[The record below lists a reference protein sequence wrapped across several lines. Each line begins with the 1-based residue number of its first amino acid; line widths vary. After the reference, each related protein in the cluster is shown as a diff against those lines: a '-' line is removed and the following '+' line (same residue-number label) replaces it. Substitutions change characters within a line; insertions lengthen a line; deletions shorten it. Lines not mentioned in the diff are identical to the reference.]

1 MAFIKSPGGKLYQL
15 GEQAEADAH
24 LLRSLRSWAAVGQ
37 AKNALLAFALLSWSA
52 LTRAAMDEDLLP
64 KLGVARGAST
74 VLMLTYLAIHGAGAS
89 RTSGTE
95 YMYSQLESTRSH
107 EVTHVFRNESLL

>member
-24 LLRSLRSWAAVGQ
+24 LLRSLCSWAAVGQ

-64 KLGVARGAST
+64 KLGVACGAST
-74 VLMLTYLAIHGAGAS
+74 RVLMLTYLGHH
-89 RTSGTE
+89 GTE
-95 YMYSQLESTRSH
+95 YMYSQLESTRA
-107 EVTHVFRNESLL
+107 